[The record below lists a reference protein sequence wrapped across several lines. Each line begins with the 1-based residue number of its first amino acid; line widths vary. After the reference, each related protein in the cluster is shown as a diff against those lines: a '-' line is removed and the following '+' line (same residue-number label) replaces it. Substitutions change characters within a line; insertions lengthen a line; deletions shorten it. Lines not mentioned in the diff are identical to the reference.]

1 MPRDQSFVALGQ
13 FLQKQHQPLMINQHA
28 PANLDCTSK
37 IKHIWFAIEKEP
49 TQIKRAPAASNVMW
63 CPLPLWGSFVFD
75 FQFRSPELK
84 FGISWWIPGSK
95 INHNVFLTMSKG
107 YRKSEIAGSISIR
120 IGDCEGVLCLFGED
134 GDWRE
139 LFFSAN

>member
-28 PANLDCTSK
+28 PANLDCTSMT
-37 IKHIWFAIEKEP
+37 KHIWFAIEKEP

-63 CPLPLWGSFVFD
+63 RTLPLWGSFVFD

-84 FGISWWIPGSK
+84 FGISWWIPGWVT
-95 INHNVFLTMSKG
+95 NHTIFFAMSKG
-107 YRKSEIAGSISIR
+107 YRKSGNAGSISIR
-120 IGDCEGVLCLFGED
+120 IGDCEGVLCLVGKD

-139 LFFSAN
+139 LFFSSN

>member
-28 PANLDCTSK
+28 PANLDYASK
-37 IKHIWFAIEKEP
+37 ANHIWFAIKKEP
-49 TQIKRAPAASNVMW
+49 TQIKRAPAASDVMW
-63 CPLPLWGSFVFD
+63 CPLPLWGRFGSNFHFN
-75 FQFRSPELK
+75 SPYWK
-84 FGISWWIPGSK
+84 WWISWWIPGSVT
-95 INHNVFLTMSKG
+95 NHTIFFAMSKG
-107 YRKSEIAGSISIR
+107 YRKSGNAGSISIR

-139 LFFSAN
+139 LFSSAN